1 MHPGWKSLAGMTLV
15 APALLILTVG
25 QQRGAGDEP
34 GRLGLGRF
42 FRFGSPPSSSSI
54 PGPDP
59 GPNPAPT
66 ATAIPGAPVASY
78 PATSS
83 PSTPSTEVSTPVPSG
98 PTTAPRIVPRP
109 RVSRPVTESH
119 PIVGRIT
126 VNRSDDGNQF
136 GMFLQVYADGTV
148 IDGEGV
154 HRVGIDVL
162 RPILQALE
170 AGDLYRVRGH
180 CGAPATDFVESVQV
194 IVYERVYGRLR
205 AS

>member
-15 APALLILTVG
+15 APALLIVTVG
-25 QQRGAGDEP
+25 QHRGAGDEP
-34 GRLGLGRF
+34 GRLGLGRL
-42 FRFGSPPSSSSI
+42 FRSGSAPSSSSSPS
-54 PGPDP
+54 PGT
-59 GPNPAPT
+59 NPAPT

-83 PSTPSTEVSTPVPSG
+83 PSTPSAEVSTPVPSG

-109 RVSRPVTESH
+109 RVSRPVTESD

-148 IDGEGV
+148 IDGAGV
-154 HRVGIDVL
+154 HHVGQEALKPLRAVL
-162 RPILQALE
+162 QSGE
-170 AGDLYRVRGH
+170 LYRVKGH
-180 CGAPATDFVESVQV
+180 CGAPATDSIESVHV
-194 IVYERVYGRLR
+194 VVYERSLG
-205 AS
+205 